1 MTEVANAQMAAAWDG
16 DDGADWAREWEH
28 HDRAIRGYH
37 LRLLETAAVAPGE
50 HVLDVGCGN
59 GETSRDAA
67 RACGDGA
74 VLGVDLS
81 SRMLARA
88 RELAL
93 AQALTN
99 VTFEQADAQV
109 HRFAP
114 DAYDVVLSRFG
125 AMFFADRAAAFA
137 NIARAMQPGGRLVMV
152 AWRTL
157 ADNEWIKALRGALA
171 VGRELPVPPDGA
183 PGPVGLADHDAVR
196 AVLRASGFDGIDIE
210 SVDEPFWVGT
220 DVDDAFAFAG
230 SLGVTRG
237 LLQGLDTDDRARAL
251 DALRQTLADHE
262 TAEGVSFAS
271 AAALISAR
279 RVPA

>member
-1 MTEVANAQMAAAWDG
+1 MVEGANAPMAAAWDG
-16 DDGADWAREWEH
+16 DEGADWARDWEH
-28 HDRAIRGYH
+28 HDRAIRGFH
-37 LRLLETAAVAPGE
+37 LRLLEAAAVAPGE

-59 GETSRDAA
+59 GESTRAAA
-67 RACGDGA
+67 RASGNGA

-93 AQALTN
+93 AQGLTN

-109 HRFAP
+109 HRFEP
-114 DAYDVVLSRFG
+114 NVYDVVLSRFG
-125 AMFFADRAAAFA
+125 AMFFADRTAAFA

-157 ADNEWIKALRGALA
+157 ADNEWIQALRGALA
-171 VGRELPVPPDGA
+171 VGRELPVPSDGA

-196 AVLRASGFDGIDIE
+196 DVLRAAGFAGVDTE
-210 SVDEPFWVGT
+210 SVDEPFHVGT
-220 DVDDAFAFAG
+220 DAEDAFEFARG
-230 SLGVTRG
+230 LGVVRG
-237 LLQGLDTDDRARAL
+237 LLEGLDTGDRARAL
-251 DALRQTLADHE
+251 DTLRRTLADHE
-262 TAEGVSFAS
+262 TAEGVLFGS

-279 RVPA
+279 RAPA